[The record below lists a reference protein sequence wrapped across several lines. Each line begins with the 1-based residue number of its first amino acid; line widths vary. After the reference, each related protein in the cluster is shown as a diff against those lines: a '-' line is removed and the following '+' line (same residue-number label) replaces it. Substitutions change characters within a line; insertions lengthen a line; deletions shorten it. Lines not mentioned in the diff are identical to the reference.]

1 MRTAD
6 DRRGRLAR
14 LIDLARAYRGWSRL
28 EIARKLD
35 RDPGKLLP
43 DSGNPK
49 LDLVVGLADA
59 LDWSIGDVAEDLG
72 VDPVD
77 APPDLDFPSLD
88 RLALERHRAG
98 DWRGMAAI
106 ARQMLAVAQS
116 PIERALACNRMAGG
130 QDGLGLYTRSLPF
143 LQNGLAEPGLPDG
156 LRLMLSV
163 NLANAHYALWHLVE
177 SRAASRDVLDF
188 LADRSVTE
196 RRDRVCRAFA
206 RYVRGSSAR
215 RLAQIDPERA
225 AIHAAAARP
234 DLHES
239 MAEYEDLADT
249 FGDDRYAALAN
260 TCRGALIEID
270 ALLGHLPG
278 ATAIDH
284 LQVALDRVIDVAQHP
299 PGDWLESWG
308 WWCIHGCNVTLRH
321 ADGVHRDRSMAIFT
335 NKAMEIAD
343 RLDNWS
349 LRERAF
355 SMEVHRRETCDEA
368 PWVLDQEEVRQLVGT
383 MGRFPAF
390 RDRGYR
396 ILQNARLLLGEGGT
410 RWQAF

>member
-6 DRRGRLAR
+6 DRRVRLAR

-59 LDWSIGDVAEDLG
+59 LDWPIGDVAEDLG
-72 VDPVD
+72 IDPVET
-77 APPDLDFPSLD
+77 PPDLDFAALD
-88 RLALERHRAG
+88 RCALERHRAG
-98 DWRGMAAI
+98 DWRGMIDA
-106 ARQMLAVAQS
+106 ARQMLAIAAT

-130 QDGLGLYTRSLPF
+130 HDGLGLYTRSLPF
-143 LQNGLAEPGLPDG
+143 LQNGLSEPGVPEG

-177 SRAASRDVLDF
+177 SRAASRDVLDL
-188 LADRSVTE
+188 LADREVVE

-234 DLHES
+234 DLHEA
-239 MAEYEDLADT
+239 MVEYEDLADT
-249 FGDDRYAALAN
+249 FGDDRHAAVAN
-260 TCRGALIEID
+260 TCRGALVEVD

-278 ATAIDH
+278 LEAIER
-284 LQVALDRVIDVAQHP
+284 LSVALDRVIDVSSHP

-308 WWCIHGCNVTLRH
+308 WWCIHGCNATLRH
-321 ADGVHRDRSMAIFT
+321 ADGAHRDRCMAIFT
-335 NKAMEIAD
+335 NKAAEIAD

-355 SMEVHRRETCDEA
+355 SMEVARRDHA
-368 PWVLDQEEVRQLVGT
+368 DDDAWVLDQEEVRQLVGT

-396 ILQNARLLLGEGGT
+396 ILRGARLVTGEGGA
-410 RWQAF
+410 RWNAC

>member
-1 MRTAD
+1 
-6 DRRGRLAR
+6 
-14 LIDLARAYRGWSRL
+14 
-28 EIARKLD
+28 
-35 RDPGKLLP
+35 
-43 DSGNPK
+43 
-49 LDLVVGLADA
+49 
-59 LDWSIGDVAEDLG
+59 
-72 VDPVD
+72 
-77 APPDLDFPSLD
+77 
-88 RLALERHRAG
+88 
-98 DWRGMAAI
+98 MAAI

-308 WWCIHGCNVTLRH
+308 WWCIYGCNVAMRH
-321 ADGVHRDRSMAIFT
+321 LEDPLFHRAMAVFTMAMFLGVALMQSFTGWIAAAAAGDAYFAVLLAIAGLLALG
-335 NKAMEIAD
+335 AMLF
-343 RLDNWS
+343 RWLP
-349 LRERAF
+349 
-355 SMEVHRRETCDEA
+355 A
-368 PWVLDQEEVRQLVGT
+368 P
-383 MGRFPAF
+383 P
-390 RDRGYR
+390 
-396 ILQNARLLLGEGGT
+396 
-410 RWQAF
+410 

>member
-77 APPDLDFPSLD
+77 APPDIDFPALD

-106 ARQMLAVAQS
+106 ARQMLVIAS
-116 PIERALACNRMAGG
+116 TPIERALACNRMAGAH
-130 QDGLGLYTRSLPF
+130 DGLGLYTRSLPF

-177 SRAASRDVLDF
+177 
-188 LADRSVTE
+188 
-196 RRDRVCRAFA
+196 
-206 RYVRGSSAR
+206 AR
-215 RLAQIDPERA
+215 RLAQLDPERA
-225 AIHAAAARP
+225 AIHAASARP

-260 TCRGALIEID
+260 TCRGALIEVD

-278 ATAIDH
+278 DTAIDH

-321 ADGVHRDRSMAIFT
+321 ADGMHRDRAMAIFT

-355 SMEVHRRETCDEA
+355 SMEVRRREGLDES